1 MKIIQLYILLL
12 SSFRFLVTSGTW
24 QTEEFVFELN
34 KDQKVK
40 KTRPASLANKSHW
53 LAANHLFDG
62 GWLFRRQYLLTSC
75 MSYNWLW
82 IGKTTICTFLQR
94 GICNTAMYQ
103 QRIFLKMLLSTE
115 GDKVNYV
122 IDSGVIGIVWFIIRS
137 GIVACSDMHQ
147 EEKDVSVW
155 RFRWT
160 LEVLRKAWKR
170 PWC

>member
-62 GWLFRRQYLLTSC
+62 G
-75 MSYNWLW
+75 
-82 IGKTTICTFLQR
+82 
-94 GICNTAMYQ
+94 
-103 QRIFLKMLLSTE
+103 
-115 GDKVNYV
+115 
-122 IDSGVIGIVWFIIRS
+122 
-137 GIVACSDMHQ
+137 
-147 EEKDVSVW
+147 
-155 RFRWT
+155 
-160 LEVLRKAWKR
+160 
-170 PWC
+170 